1 LASVGG
7 IPGDLDFTVAF
18 LKHTSSMVELFSD
31 KHAIYDVNDARLKD
45 LETALRFFSDWKQ
58 QVTKGN
64 QFFSEK
70 LWFDLQSMIHGFT
83 SIVQTKLSRFPGS
96 TIKPAIA
103 NQDVVENHFSQLRS
117 ANGQNDNPTYQA
129 VQGTQNSIIFGQT
142 SISKKSNTGVAKN
155 TSFADLPKQ
164 HLFSSRAKDEQK
176 KEHLQTISFLT

>member
-1 LASVGG
+1 MVSVEGN
-7 IPGDLDFTVAF
+7 PGKLDFTMAF

-45 LETALRFFSDWKQ
+45 LEAALRFFSDWKK

-70 LWFDLQSMIHGFT
+70 LWFDLQSMVYGFI

-96 TIKPAIA
+96 IIKPAIA

-117 ANGQNDNPTYQA
+117 ANGSNDNPTYQA

-155 TSFADLPKQ
+155 TSFADFPKQ
-164 HLFSSRAKDEQK
+164 HLFSSRAKNVQNE
-176 KEHLQTISFLT
+176 EQTISLLTC

>member
-1 LASVGG
+1 
-7 IPGDLDFTVAF
+7 
-18 LKHTSSMVELFSD
+18 MVELFSN

-45 LETALRFFSDWKQ
+45 LETALRFFSDWKE

-83 SIVQTKLSRFPGS
+83 SIVKTKLLQFPGS

-117 ANGQNDNPTYQA
+117 ANGQSDNPIYQA
-129 VQGTQNSIIFGQT
+129 VHGTQNSIIFGQT
-142 SISKKSNTGVAKN
+142 SI
-155 TSFADLPKQ
+155 
-164 HLFSSRAKDEQK
+164 
-176 KEHLQTISFLT
+176 